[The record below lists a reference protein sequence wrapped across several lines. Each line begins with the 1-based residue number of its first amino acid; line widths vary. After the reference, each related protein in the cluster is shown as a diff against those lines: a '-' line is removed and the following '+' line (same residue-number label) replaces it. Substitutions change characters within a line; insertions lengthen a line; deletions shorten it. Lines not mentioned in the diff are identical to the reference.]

1 MKTELMLSA
10 LLLTA
15 GAPAK
20 GEAPMNKPV
29 VEMKTSMGTITVE
42 LDAEKA
48 PKTVE
53 NFLQYV
59 KDRFYD
65 GTVFHRVIPDFMIQG
80 GGHDVSL
87 AKKPTRAPIK
97 NESKNGLKNLK
108 GTIAMARTNDPN
120 SATAQFFINL
130 KDNVFLDYKGDAGS
144 EVGYCVFGKVT
155 AGMDVVDK
163 IKSVPTGMKNG
174 MGDVPVQNVVI
185 ESVRL
190 K

>member
-1 MKTELMLSA
+1 MANEIYA
-10 LLLTA
+10 A
-15 GAPAK
+15 FD
-20 GEAPMNKPV
+20 
-29 VEMKTSMGTITVE
+29 TSEGKFK
-42 LDAEKA
+42 LKLYADKA
-48 PKTVE
+48 PRTVE
-53 NFLQYV
+53 NFVGLADGS
-59 KDRFYD
+59 KTGKPFYD